1 MELSTILLLI
11 FIAPLLWG
19 LGQIL
24 LGIIIG
30 IISIFLE

>member
-11 FIAPLLWG
+11 FIAPVLWG

-24 LGIIIG
+24 LGIVIGIIG
-30 IISIFLE
+30 IFFE